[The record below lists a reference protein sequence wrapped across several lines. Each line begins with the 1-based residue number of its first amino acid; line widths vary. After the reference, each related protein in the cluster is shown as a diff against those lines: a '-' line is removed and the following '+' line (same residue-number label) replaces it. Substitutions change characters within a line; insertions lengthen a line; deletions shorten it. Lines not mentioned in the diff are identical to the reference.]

1 MEEAPVA
8 AIIRMCAA
16 SVSLGSWTCSESCS
30 DTAGA
35 GSRRF
40 GLSSALRT
48 HTKAPYKNVIYH
60 GKR

>member
-1 MEEAPVA
+1 
-8 AIIRMCAA
+8 MCAA